1 MQDEV
6 TKALEALSEMGMAR
20 RSGQHWFPGAAA
32 RRAPRRLIHPLA
44 GVQLGI
50 QSREEQAHIAAL
62 QFLECSPSANLP
74 RLRPTDGSWAAL
86 CYSYPERANGMMG
99 WLENYYT
106 LGSLIQPDEWRR
118 RAVVLDFN
126 AFAGLGISVF
136 VPGPNGSVDKAA
148 MRGAQRR
155 TMTGNDHRGIYLDR
169 PVIPPDGVFELGIS
183 FS

>member
-1 MQDEV
+1 
-6 TKALEALSEMGMAR
+6 
-20 RSGQHWFPGAAA
+20 
-32 RRAPRRLIHPLA
+32 
-44 GVQLGI
+44 
-50 QSREEQAHIAAL
+50 
-62 QFLECSPSANLP
+62 
-74 RLRPTDGSWAAL
+74 
-86 CYSYPERANGMMG
+86 MG

-155 TMTGNDHRGIYLDR
+155 TMTGNDHRGIYL
-169 PVIPPDGVFELGIS
+169 
-183 FS
+183 